1 MSLGE
6 SGDGDFLE
14 ALARSGARAF
24 QTDRTRRA
32 ELIADVVAAAWGA
45 HGQFVDA
52 DQFLTKP
59 TVLRRLVGFL
69 ADMVPQD
76 VDRLIGR
83 ETHSLA
89 LGTALALET
98 GLPLVI
104 ARRVETPGGREL
116 RCHGEL
122 HPGERVLVVE
132 GVAGT
137 GASAEL
143 AVRTARRYGATVVGV
158 LAAVDRNA
166 GAAERLARA
175 GARLDRLFDDAELLT
190 AATRGRAAADRKDV
204 AASGEETVT

>member
-1 MSLGE
+1 MSAPS

-14 ALARSGARAF
+14 ALARGGPRAL
-24 QTDRTRRA
+24 QADRARRA

-45 HGQFVDA
+45 DGRFVDA
-52 DQFLTKP
+52 DRFLTKP

-104 ARRVETPGGREL
+104 ARRTETSGGREL
-116 RCHGEL
+116 HCHGEL

-132 GVAGT
+132 GVVGT

-143 AVRTARRYGATVVGV
+143 AVRMARRRGATAVGV

-175 GARLDRLFDDAELLT
+175 GVTLDRLFDDAELLA
-190 AATRGRAAADRKDV
+190 AATRGMAAVSHEDP
-204 AASGEETVT
+204 AASGEETVA